1 MATDKKIIRVLIV
14 DDSFFMRKI
23 LTEILGETHGE
34 IVVLETAQNGVEAVE
49 KAKKFKPDVITLD
62 VEMPQMDGLAA
73 LQEIMRVVPTPVVML
88 SSHTGLGTE
97 TTIRALELGAIDCLA
112 KPTGRLLENAKSI
125 QGELVEKIRM
135 AAMCEPRQRDAG
147 EVSAGAGEKSA
158 DKLPSK
164 NFPEKE
170 KPAIFIGAVASS
182 TGGPRALNEFF
193 KNLNRDPAAAFVIV
207 QHISVGFTKALA
219 KRLDDVSNLKVV
231 EAAAGELLMAGHA
244 YVAPGGVHVMV
255 EGAPG
260 RFRFSFNDQP
270 PRLGVK
276 PSADVMMSSVAKAA
290 GKQSLGVVLTGMGRD
305 GTSGLREIRLA
316 GGRTFAQDA
325 DSCVVYGMP
334 KAAVDSGMVDRQCTL
349 ASMASE
355 INLHLNRR

>member
-23 LTEILGETHGE
+23 LTEILNETNGE

-88 SSHTGLGTE
+88 SSHTGKGTE

-135 AAMCEPRQRDAG
+135 AAMCEPRQRDA
-147 EVSAGAGEKSA
+147 EEIPAAGAEGKSA
-158 DKLPSK
+158 DK
-164 NFPEKE
+164 FPEKE
-170 KPAIFIGAVASS
+170 KPALFIGAVASS

-260 RFRFSFNDQP
+260 RFRFTFNDQP

-276 PSADVMMSSVAKAA
+276 PSADIMMSSVAKAA

-305 GTSGLREIRLA
+305 GTSGLKEIRLA